1 MDDLDTYYDNLRNQ
15 TNNQLGLYLFC
26 CSICVIWTVYI
37 LFFNSRVIG
46 TVCTFFLNLYVRR
59 YSKSVWI
66 RISTHAFIYK
76 YIVLCAMYSGVSY
89 INASFV
95 HSLQDHCPS
104 RSCRARSCSRA
115 CTM

>member
-66 RISTHAFIYK
+66 RISTHTFI
-76 YIVLCAMYSGVSY
+76 
-89 INASFV
+89 
-95 HSLQDHCPS
+95 
-104 RSCRARSCSRA
+104 
-115 CTM
+115 